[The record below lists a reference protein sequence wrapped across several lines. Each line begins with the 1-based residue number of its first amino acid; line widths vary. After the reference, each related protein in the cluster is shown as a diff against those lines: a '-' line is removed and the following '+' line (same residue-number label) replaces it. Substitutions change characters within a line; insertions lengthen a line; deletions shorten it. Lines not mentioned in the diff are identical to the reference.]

1 MTHVHT
7 RASTVNRLFL
17 TEHAWPKNEHDGPTM
32 DELLLRGALVEMV
45 EMAKMVEMVGML
57 SENVGPPKRELEPPT
72 AHSIPRFK
80 VTACPSC
87 PPLPPSG
94 SSSTTFTDLIDIL
107 KLYFW
112 EMLNFACC
120 CQFGW

>member
-1 MTHVHT
+1 
-7 RASTVNRLFL
+7 
-17 TEHAWPKNEHDGPTM
+17 M
-32 DELLLRGALVEMV
+32 DELLLRGALVEMA
-45 EMAKMVEMVGML
+45 EMAEMVGML

-94 SSSTTFTDLIDIL
+94 SSSTTFTDPIHSL
-107 KLYFW
+107 KLYFGK
-112 EMLNFACC
+112 MLNLLLSI
-120 CQFGW
+120 WVVTPINWWTSN

>member
-1 MTHVHT
+1 
-7 RASTVNRLFL
+7 
-17 TEHAWPKNEHDGPTM
+17 M
-32 DELLLRGALVEMV
+32 DELLLRGSLVEM
-45 EMAKMVEMVGML
+45 AEMVGML

-94 SSSTTFTDLIDIL
+94 SSSTTFTDLTDIVEF
-107 KLYFW
+107 YFW
-112 EMLNFACC
+112 KMI
-120 CQFGW
+120 